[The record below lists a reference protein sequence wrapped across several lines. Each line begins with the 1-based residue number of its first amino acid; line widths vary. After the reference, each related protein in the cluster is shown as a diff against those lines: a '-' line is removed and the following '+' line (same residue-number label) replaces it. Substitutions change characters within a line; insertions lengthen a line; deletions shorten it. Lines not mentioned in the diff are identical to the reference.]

1 MRSRTGATPGEAPA
15 GLTGVAPGRWLTV
28 VGEAL
33 IDLVPTGTDGLFQAS
48 PGGSPAN
55 VAVGLARL
63 EVPVHLAARLSD
75 DLFGRRLRT
84 HLAANGVDLTFAV
97 HAREPSSLAIVSVDA
112 HGGPEY
118 DFRVQATADWQWTDS
133 ELGAVPDD
141 SVCAVHTGSLAA
153 ALAPGAGALERLVER
168 ARHTTTVS
176 YDPNIRPMLMGGAD
190 TVRPH
195 IEELVALS
203 DVVKVSAEDLT
214 WLAPGRDPA
223 EVAADWL
230 TRGPAVVV
238 VTLGPSGALA
248 IGGEAGTVS
257 RPGRS
262 VAVVDTVGAGD
273 AFVSALLA
281 ALYDR
286 DLLGA
291 PRRERLRRLSAT
303 MLAEIVDQAILAS
316 AITCTRRGAD
326 PPTRAELSAGAPS

>member
-1 MRSRTGATPGEAPA
+1 M
-15 GLTGVAPGRWLTV
+15 
-28 VGEAL
+28 
-33 IDLVPTGTDGLFQAS
+33 
-48 PGGSPAN
+48 
-55 VAVGLARL
+55 
-63 EVPVHLAARLSD
+63 
-75 DLFGRRLRT
+75 
-84 HLAANGVDLTFAV
+84 
-97 HAREPSSLAIVSVDA
+97 
-112 HGGPEY
+112 
-118 DFRVQATADWQWTDS
+118 
-133 ELGAVPDD
+133 
-141 SVCAVHTGSLAA
+141 
-153 ALAPGAGALERLVER
+153 
-168 ARHTTTVS
+168 
-176 YDPNIRPMLMGGAD
+176 
-190 TVRPH
+190 
-195 IEELVALS
+195 
-203 DVVKVSAEDLT
+203 
-214 WLAPGRDPA
+214 
-223 EVAADWL
+223 
-230 TRGPAVVV
+230 V